1 MKKGV
6 TNLTS
11 RRRISV
17 ADAALPKCL
26 VLLLDLHNLLSLEK
40 YSLNFWDRSKLWEI
54 NLPSGNLTF
63 WHFLWHRRLPQ
74 HVKLSPFDFSFTHLL
89 YQELLQVGHLLADLL
104 LELLLNILVASTTSS
119 FTRPHCYGSL
129 IRFLR
134 IYSSSAFS
142 FYTPDLTSTSKLSCL
157 LCPCISISQHTL
169 EFSSYKLVALLWI
182 YVFFWI
188 WVSLFLGLSVQGPA
202 SSAA

>member
-40 YSLNFWDRSKLWEI
+40 YSLNFWDRSKFWEI

-63 WHFLWHRRLPQ
+63 
-74 HVKLSPFDFSFTHLL
+74 
-89 YQELLQVGHLLADLL
+89 
-104 LELLLNILVASTTSS
+104 
-119 FTRPHCYGSL
+119 
-129 IRFLR
+129 
-134 IYSSSAFS
+134 
-142 FYTPDLTSTSKLSCL
+142 
-157 LCPCISISQHTL
+157 
-169 EFSSYKLVALLWI
+169 
-182 YVFFWI
+182 
-188 WVSLFLGLSVQGPA
+188 
-202 SSAA
+202 